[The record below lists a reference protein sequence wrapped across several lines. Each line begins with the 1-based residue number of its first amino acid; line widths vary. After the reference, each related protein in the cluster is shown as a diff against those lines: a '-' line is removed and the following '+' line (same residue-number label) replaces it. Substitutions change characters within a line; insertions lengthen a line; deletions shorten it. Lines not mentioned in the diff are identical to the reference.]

1 MSEESNR
8 DGDAVRS
15 GSPPSSRRRVLRR
28 LAALGVGTGIAGLE
42 TGADAT
48 PGSSAA
54 ARAAGRKPT
63 AQRARDEIGRE
74 PTGQNGALEELPLF
88 DAHTHLIPEPRVDDD
103 PLTADGL
110 VEWMDANGV
119 DRAVVHALE
128 SPESFPVQVPSWWVL
143 EAVQAYPNRL
153 VPFCTVDPRTLVY
166 GADTVA
172 ERIERYVE
180 RGARGFGELKAGLP
194 IDDSRLEV
202 LYERCADRDL
212 PVLVHTDE
220 KAMVDDVGL
229 PQLEDVLA
237 SYPELDVLAHAH
249 AWWAH
254 ISADVTRADRG
265 RYPDRPVEPDGRV
278 PELLE
283 RYDNIYGDLAGGSG
297 WNALARDEEYAQGF
311 LEAHH
316 EQLVFG
322 TDYLAPGQ
330 TVPQFDLFERFDL
343 EREAWAN
350 LRYRN
355 LEGVLR

>member
-1 MSEESNR
+1 MGETTR
-8 DGDAVRS
+8 DSRRDDRDAKPAV
-15 GSPPSSRRRVLRR
+15 PTTSSRRWVLRR
-28 LAALGVGTGIAGLE
+28 VGAFGIGIAGV
-42 TGADAT
+42 GAGTAGGTDSTNAA
-48 PGSSAA
+48 PDDSSAPARSPGPA
-54 ARAAGRKPT
+54 ATRRRQEGET
-63 AQRARDEIGRE
+63 AE
-74 PTGQNGALEELPLF
+74 PPLF
-88 DAHTHLIPEPRVDDD
+88 DAHTHLIPEPRRGDD

-119 DRAVVHALE
+119 DRAVVHALD

-143 EAVQAYPNRL
+143 EAVRAYPDRL
-153 VPFCTVDPRTLVY
+153 VPFCTVDPRTVVY
-166 GADTVA
+166 GTDTVA
-172 ERIERYVE
+172 ARIDRYVE

-202 LYERCADRDL
+202 LYERCAEHDL
-212 PVLVHTDE
+212 PVLFHTDE

-229 PQLEDVLA
+229 PRLEDVLA
-237 SYPELDVLAHAH
+237 SYPEVDFLAHAH

-265 RYPDRPVEPDGRV
+265 RYPDRPVEPGGRV

-297 WNALARDEEYAQGF
+297 WNALVRDEGYAQRF

-316 EQLVFG
+316 EQLLFG
-322 TDYLAPGQ
+322 TDYLTPGQ

-343 EREAWAN
+343 GREARAD
-350 LRYRN
+350 LGYRN
-355 LEGVLR
+355 LERVLR